1 MPSPAFRFRD
11 ILPKGLYWRTLLIIV
26 APAALLQLIITLVF
40 LDDHWQATSKRM
52 SQGVAADVALI
63 IQLYERNPTPAAFEE
78 LRRLAQR
85 PLRLEIELQPG
96 AALEIPRCRPSG
108 SLLDRYFTRALT
120 QDLGREVWYDSTC
133 PGTQVLVRVPTREG
147 VLQLK
152 AFRDRVQARSGPL
165 FVAWISGATI
175 FLVVVSV
182 IFIRNQVRPILKL
195 ADAMERFGRGEDTGP
210 FRVRGAREVRGAT
223 HAFFDMRARIR
234 RHIEQRSQLLA
245 GVSHDLRTPLTRLK
259 LQLALMPPSPEID
272 DATRDLAEMEQTLD
286 EYLAFA
292 KGLTDEA
299 PVSIDLGDLVRDIV
313 GDATRAGADVAAD
326 VAGEAPALGR
336 ARALKRCIANLVDNA
351 VAHGDTVRVAV
362 AADERV
368 VTVSVDDN
376 GPGISE
382 ELYEEAFRPFSRL
395 DETRSRNQKGVGLG
409 LAIARDVA
417 RGHGGDIIL
426 SQSPLGGLR
435 ATLRLPR
442 APAAGARAP
451 VETAVEKDSSA
462 LGAQ

>member
-1 MPSPAFRFRD
+1 MAARARIRIRD
-11 ILPKGLYWRTLLIIV
+11 IMPKGLYWRTLLIIV

-63 IQLYERNPTPAAFEE
+63 IRLYERDPAPENFAQ
-78 LRRLAQR
+78 LREYALN

-96 AALEIPRCRPSG
+96 APLAIRRCSTFG
-108 SLLDRYFTRALT
+108 SSLDRYLLRAL
-120 QDLGREVWYDSTC
+120 QADINREVWYDSSC
-133 PGTQVLVRVPTREG
+133 PGRQVLIRVPIENG

-152 AFRDRVQARSGPL
+152 AYRDRVQARSGPL

-175 FLVVVSV
+175 FIIVVSI
-182 IFIRNQVRPILKL
+182 IFIRNQVRPIEKL
-195 ADAMERFGRGEDTGP
+195 ADAMERFGRGEDTGW
-210 FRVRGAREVRGAT
+210 FRMRGAREVRGAT
-223 HAFFDMRARIR
+223 AAFHDMRDRIK

-259 LQLALMPPSPEID
+259 LQLALMPPSPEIE
-272 DATRDLAEMEQTLD
+272 DAKRDLAEMEETLD

-299 PVSIDLGDLVRDIV
+299 PQQVDLAKLVREIAEDSAR
-313 GDATRAGADVAAD
+313 GGADVAVETQGA
-326 VAGEAPALGR
+326 VVLPGR
-336 ARALKRCIANLVDNA
+336 ARGLKRCLANLIDNA
-351 VAHGDTVRVAV
+351 VAHGDKVRVAIV
-362 AADERV
+362 SAGGAV
-368 VTVSVDDN
+368 NVTVDDN
-376 GPGISE
+376 GPGIPE

-417 RGHGGDIIL
+417 RGHGGDILL
-426 SQSPLGGLR
+426 SRSPLGGLR
-435 ATLRLPR
+435 AALRLPQ
-442 APAAGARAP
+442 PA
-451 VETAVEKDSSA
+451 
-462 LGAQ
+462 